1 MFMLINHELGGCLPL
16 VAPCC
21 QPPITDITDIHKRLI
36 IGLACGVTHV
46 GLDFRLSETVS
57 DQAQQL
63 SVPENLAL
71 KFFFCCVK
79 LIT

>member
-63 SVPENLAL
+63 SVP
-71 KFFFCCVK
+71 FFFAK
-79 LIT
+79 IEMF